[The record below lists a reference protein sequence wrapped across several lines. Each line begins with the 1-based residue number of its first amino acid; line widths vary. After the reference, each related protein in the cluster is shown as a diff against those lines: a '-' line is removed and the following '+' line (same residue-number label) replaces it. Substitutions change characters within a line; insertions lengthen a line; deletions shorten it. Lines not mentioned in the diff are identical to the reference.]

1 MKIILL
7 IILIV
12 INLISIAVFVKTL
25 FNTEKE
31 CRDTSKPLVKFG
43 VSCIFIGVAL
53 AVVLSH

>member
-7 IILIV
+7 IIIMA

-25 FNTEKE
+25 FNAEKE
-31 CRDTSKPLVKFG
+31 CKDTSKPLIKFG
-43 VSCIFIGVAL
+43 LSCLFVGIAL